1 MYPPYCAA
9 SRKGS
14 GVFLHKKTPDNRLIE
29 RFLLFIIENHN
40 QSLYGKSQSK
50 LHGVFGDD
58 NDLFVFVFNE
68 RCRSN
73 EQDDRRKQ

>member
-14 GVFLHKKTPDNRLIE
+14 GVFLHRKTPDKSIIE
-29 RFLLFIIENHN
+29 RFCCLYGNHN
-40 QSLYGKSQSK
+40 QSLYGKSQSE

-73 EQDDRRKQ
+73 EQDDRHEQ

>member
-14 GVFLHKKTPDNRLIE
+14 GVFCSKKRPISRLSSVFVVYNRKL
-29 RFLLFIIENHN
+29 
-40 QSLYGKSQSK
+40 QSEFYG
-50 LHGVFGDD
+50 FFRDD

-73 EQDDRRKQ
+73 EQDDRHEQ

>member
-14 GVFLHKKTPDNRLIE
+14 GVFCTKKRPISRLSSVFVVYNR
-29 RFLLFIIENHN
+29 
-40 QSLYGKSQSK
+40 KSQSE

-73 EQDDRRKQ
+73 EQDDRREQ